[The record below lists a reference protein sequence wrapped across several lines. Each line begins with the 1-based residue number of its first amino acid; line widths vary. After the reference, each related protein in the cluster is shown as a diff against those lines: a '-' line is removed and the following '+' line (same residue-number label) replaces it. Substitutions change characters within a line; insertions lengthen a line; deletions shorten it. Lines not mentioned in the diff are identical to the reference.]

1 MVFAVSKPDTYLS
14 MSVSKGD
21 QVILRIVTIKV
32 VLGAFESKLIKKKLP
47 RLVVTYPIKK
57 DEKFIRSSTRM
68 LTKINARIFEL
79 KGKNILSMG
88 TIINVSNS
96 GCSFTTNAMLKREDE
111 IELLIVML
119 VKGVERNCSIRGT
132 IQRESAVDDK
142 QTNYGLE
149 CFDDNRKILLEIKK
163 FV

>member
-1 MVFAVSKPDTYLS
+1 
-14 MSVSKGD
+14 
-21 QVILRIVTIKV
+21 
-32 VLGAFESKLIKKKLP
+32 
-47 RLVVTYPIKK
+47 
-57 DEKFIRSSTRM
+57 
-68 LTKINARIFEL
+68 
-79 KGKNILSMG
+79 MG
-88 TIINVSNS
+88 TIMNVSNS